1 MVAASRFT
9 GKQYRLDASTT
20 TNDVVR
26 DIVLPETAKRR
37 CCYVIRLDFK
47 YVSGIEFRLAQRAFE
62 S

>member
-9 GKQYRLDASTT
+9 GKQYPLDASTT

-37 CCYVIRLDFK
+37 CCYVIRLNFK
-47 YVSGIEFRLAQRAFE
+47 YVSGSEFRLA
-62 S
+62 